1 MVREVNVGMLDAL
14 GIPEDLVMLKNMP
27 VSNRITNFIL
37 QFIIIAKNTKSVVFF
52 IRHLPVLLLN
62 LLFVN
67 EGLLLFSTYLPA
79 GLAGEARPLGVRG
92 RELEPKVPFTLRADE
107 ADDVA
112 LRPLSG
118 VLLVGI
124 RDGVASSEKLNIKW
138 S

>member
-1 MVREVNVGMLDAL
+1 
-14 GIPEDLVMLKNMP
+14 MP

-37 QFIIIAKNTKSVVFF
+37 QFIIIAKNIKSVVFF
-52 IRHLPVLLLN
+52 IHHLPVSLFN

-67 EGLLLFSTYLPA
+67 VGLLIFCMYLPA

-107 ADDVA
+107 ADGVA
-112 LRPLSG
+112 LRPLNG

-124 RDGVASSEKLNIKW
+124 RDGVTSSEKLQ
-138 S
+138 